1 MNQTCAFFGH
11 RDICTDICVPLEVQ
25 IRRVVTEFGVSTFW
39 CGGMGAFD
47 MFAASAVKHLQTEFP
62 HLRLLL
68 VLAYLPAQ
76 SAEIHDIYDGS
87 LYP

>member
-1 MNQTCAFFGH
+1 MCIFWSSGYLHGYLRAAGSSNSP
-11 RDICTDICVPLEVQ
+11 R
-25 IRRVVTEFGVSTFW
+25 VTEFGVSTFW

-47 MFAASAVKHLQTEFP
+47 MFAASAVKHLQTECP

-76 SAEIHDIYDGS
+76 SAEIPDIYDGS

>member
-1 MNQTCAFFGH
+1 
-11 RDICTDICVPLEVQ
+11 
-25 IRRVVTEFGVSTFW
+25 
-39 CGGMGAFD
+39 MGAFD

-76 SAEIHDIYDGS
+76 SAEIPDIYDGS